1 MLASRVTS
9 LTCAVEISPHPII
22 MRLRFTTPLASGLGR
37 PFFRLWLPVGVI
49 APLVT
54 LSCSTTS
61 PPRDLATS
69 TSGKKG
75 AQSSPSI
82 AAEFIADPLEPLNR
96 GVWEVNR
103 GILVGVLKPTGRVYR
118 TIVPPP
124 ARRSI
129 RNFSRNLAYPG
140 RLVNHLLQGRWQG
153 AGDESLRFICNTTA
167 GVGGFFDVASRWD
180 IPKSNADFAQ
190 TFNGWGWQPNAFV
203 MLPFLGPSDDT
214 HATGSLFDRAAD
226 PLNYFPP
233 YNFIS
238 TGGTFNGLFEQ
249 TEELARFTRS
259 ESDSYAGTKYFWTYA
274 SKHEAPDWTTTGPKD
289 ISTLQTLNVGL
300 IRPKN
305 PEFLRSGRV
314 MDVRLPST
322 GRNMK
327 FNCWMQP
334 STAPLVM
341 IAPGLGSHRM
351 SSHILFV
358 AESLYQQGFSV
369 VTTTGTFHPEFM
381 ENASTAALPGYPPVD
396 CNDLLVELTEIDR
409 ALEKKFPGR
418 LGKKALVG
426 ISMGGFQALYL
437 AAREKNES
445 PGMLRFDRYVA
456 IDTPVDLY
464 ANDAPLDDLFDA
476 PLAWPIE
483 QRQAR
488 INNTLHKA
496 AALMTMPPSPNSA
509 PPFDAIESKY
519 LVGLSFRLTLRDT
532 IFNSQSRKNLGIL
545 QAPLSPWR
553 REEAY
558 REIMDCSFADYSRK
572 FAAPYF
578 ESQGISQS
586 KFVRELNL
594 RTHQDQLGSQKKV
607 RVVINQNDFLLKPGD
622 VSWLKSTIAP
632 SHLKVFPDGG
642 HLGNLASPASQEA
655 ITKSLNG
662 LK

>member
-1 MLASRVTS
+1 MRIHFTSS
-9 LTCAVEISPHPII
+9 LTPP
-22 MRLRFTTPLASGLGR
+22 LGR
-37 PFFRLWLPVGVI
+37 SFLRSWLPVGVI
-49 APLVT
+49 VPLVT
-54 LSCSTTS
+54 LSCSTS
-61 PPRDLATS
+61 PPPRELAES
-69 TSGKKG
+69 TGG
-75 AQSSPSI
+75 AKNGAATPSI
-82 AAEFIADPLEPLNR
+82 AAEFLPDPLEPLNR
-96 GVWEVNR
+96 GVWEVNQ
-103 GILVGVLKPTGRVYR
+103 GILTGVLQPAGRAYR
-118 TIVPPP
+118 TIMPPP

-153 AGDESLRFICNTTA
+153 AGDESLRFISNTTA

-190 TFNGWGWQPNAFV
+190 TFHGWGWQPNAFV
-203 MLPFLGPSDDT
+203 MLPLLGPSDDA

-249 TEELARFTRS
+249 TEELARFSRA
-259 ESDSYAGTKYFWTYA
+259 EPDSYVGTKYFWTYA
-274 SKHEAPDWTTTGPKD
+274 SKNEAPDWTGTGPID
-289 ISTLQTLNVGL
+289 IATLQTLNVGL
-300 IRPKN
+300 IRPKD

-314 MDVRLPST
+314 MNVRLPST
-322 GRNMK
+322 GRKMR
-327 FNCWMQP
+327 FDYWMQ
-334 STAPLVM
+334 SGTAPLVI
-341 IAPGLGSHRM
+341 IAPGLGSHRN

-396 CNDLLVELTEIDR
+396 CHDLLVEFTEIDR
-409 ALEKKFPGR
+409 ALDQKFPGR
-418 LGKKALVG
+418 VGKKALVG

-437 AAREKNES
+437 AAREKNEK
-445 PGMLRFDRYVA
+445 PGLLRFDRYIA
-456 IDTPVDLY
+456 INTPVDLY
-464 ANDAPLDDLFDA
+464 ANDAPLDDLYDA
-476 PLAWPIE
+476 PLQWPIE

-488 INNTLHKA
+488 INNTLHKVT
-496 AALMTMPPSPNSA
+496 ALMTGPPPTNGT

-532 IFNSQSRKNLGIL
+532 IFNSQRRENLGIL
-545 QAPLSPWR
+545 QTPLSPWR

-578 ESQGISQS
+578 KS
-586 KFVRELNL
+586 KGVTQARFARELNL
-594 RTHQDQLGSQKKV
+594 RSYEDKLRSQQKV
-607 RVVINQNDFLLKPGD
+607 RVVVNQNDFLLKPSD
-622 VSWLKSTIAP
+622 VTWLKSTIAP
-632 SHLKVFPDGG
+632 SRLTVFSDGG
-642 HLGNLASPASQEA
+642 HLGNLASPATQKA
-655 ITKSLNG
+655 IADSLSG
-662 LK
+662 LKFETTQR